1 MKSHATSEV
10 DQCRQ
15 AQFLKA
21 SALVGGEFVE
31 RLNYYANA
39 WLPARDLVAAG
50 LKERSHVDPSGK
62 IVLFE
67 QYAPWKASG

>member
-1 MKSHATSEV
+1 M
-10 DQCRQ
+10 
-15 AQFLKA
+15 
-21 SALVGGEFVE
+21 VGDEFVD

-67 QYAPWKASG
+67 QYAPWKASK